1 MIKQLMMCGLLVLS
15 SAAWGQAYAPDV
27 LELDGRETLVF
38 GGEPEF
44 SFTHGGSVEFWV
56 APGWVDV
63 PGYDPAILSRV
74 GESGIEYLVAVLR
87 ERNGLGVLVGDSE
100 NVVSFDFS
108 DGQLHHVALVSA
120 DNELA
125 VIIDGRVRGVFAVS
139 PTDVDAGLLYVGTS
153 NGIDAPFEG
162 AIAALRFWRIPLT
175 QEEVVSFAL
184 RPVLDERGREHPAL
198 DDLVA
203 LSDFNND
210 TVNVIDH
217 VTQDSGDQP

>member
-1 MIKQLMMCGLLVLS
+1 MMTQLITCGLLVLS
-15 SAAWGQAYAPDV
+15 STVWGQAYTPDV

-38 GGEPEF
+38 AGEPEF
-44 SFTHGGSVEFWV
+44 SFTQGGSVEFWV
-56 APGWVDV
+56 APGWVDA

-74 GESGIEYLVAVLR
+74 GETGTEYLVALLR

-100 NVVSFDFS
+100 HVVSFDFS
-108 DGQLHHVALVSA
+108 DGQLHHVALVTA
-120 DNELA
+120 DDELA
-125 VIIDGRVRGVFAVS
+125 VLIDGRVRGIFAVS
-139 PTDVDAGLLYVGTS
+139 PTELDAGLLYVGTS
-153 NGIDAPFEG
+153 NGIDAAFEG

-184 RPVLDERGREHPAL
+184 RPVLDKDGREHPAL
-198 DDLVA
+198 DNLVA